1 MNIETEILSA
11 ERKTVYLDNDGMNNP
26 AKKSRRWLFTILA
39 ILLMAAVGIGAYYYM
54 NKNNAAKTAAPAEK
68 KAEDDK
74 QQQSVTVIAPGQQT
88 VVRSI
93 NATGTLAARYEV
105 PIGVVG
111 EGGLVSR
118 VYVNAGDWV
127 RQGQVLVSID
137 RGVQNQQAVASNA
150 QIEVARTDLQL
161 AQNELDR
168 AMKLVDRGF
177 ISKAD
182 VDRKVAAR
190 NSARARVGVA
200 QAQLGE
206 LKERNSRLDI
216 RAPAAGYILAR
227 SVEPGQTVGAGSGI
241 LFRMARGGEMELQ
254 AQLGEAD
261 LASVSVGVPATITP
275 VGADR
280 IFNGRIWQISPLID
294 PQSRQGVARIA
305 LPFDRALRPGG
316 FAKVAIQ
323 AGAITAPILP
333 ESAVQNDKQ
342 GSYVYIVDAVNKVER
357 RGVKTGEV
365 TPNGLPIIEGL
376 NGTEKVV
383 LFAGG
388 FLNPGET
395 ITPKL
400 QTPVAE
406 TAAGA
411 ATPAT
416 PAKK

>member
-11 ERKTVYLDNDGMNNP
+11 ERRSAYLGDDGMTNP
-26 AKKSRRWLFTILA
+26 KDKSRRWLYVILA
-39 ILLMAAVGIGAYYYM
+39 IILIAIAGAAAYYFM
-54 NKNNAAKTAAPAEK
+54 NKDAAPAAAAEK
-68 KAEDDK
+68 KAEGDK

-88 VVRSI
+88 IVRSI
-93 NATGTLAARYEV
+93 NATGTLAARNEV

-118 VYVNAGDWV
+118 VYVDAGDWV
-127 RQGQVLVSID
+127 REGQVLVSID
-137 RGVQNQQAVASNA
+137 RAVQNQQAAASNA
-150 QIEVARTDLQL
+150 QIEVARADLQL

-182 VDRKVAAR
+182 IDRKVAAR
-190 NSARARVGVA
+190 NSARARIGVA

-216 RAPAAGYILAR
+216 RAPSAGYILAR
-227 SVEPGQTVGAGSGI
+227 SVQPGQTVGAGSGI

-261 LASVSVGVPATITP
+261 LAAVSVGVPASITP
-275 VGADR
+275 VGAGR
-280 IFNGRIWQISPLID
+280 VFNGRIWQISPLID

-357 RGVKTGEV
+357 RAVKTGEV

-400 QTPVAE
+400 QASV
-406 TAAGA
+406 A
-411 ATPAT
+411 ATAPASAAT
-416 PAKK
+416 VK